1 MSMQSFT
8 AVNVMSNGQTPV
20 RKQSSFLLKKN
31 PPTYQPIGEMEGQ
44 VQETNIFLKVTLN
57 IFIIFSKL
65 KKNVW
70 FSRYITGTWSYN
82 KHESL

>member
-1 MSMQSFT
+1 
-8 AVNVMSNGQTPV
+8 
-20 RKQSSFLLKKN
+20 
-31 PPTYQPIGEMEGQ
+31 
-44 VQETNIFLKVTLN
+44 VTLN